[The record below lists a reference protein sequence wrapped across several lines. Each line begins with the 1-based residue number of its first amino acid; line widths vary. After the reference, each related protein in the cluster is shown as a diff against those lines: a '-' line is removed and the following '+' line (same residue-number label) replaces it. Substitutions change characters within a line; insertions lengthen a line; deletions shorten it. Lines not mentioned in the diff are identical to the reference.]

1 MISSDTTVV
10 DVIVTFLLPPYRVTV
25 VNLFVVLVSPLLA
38 VLAARLIS
46 RLLLTSA
53 V

>member
-1 MISSDTTVV
+1 MISSDTAVV
-10 DVIVTFLLPPYRVTV
+10 DAIVTRLRPIYRVAV
-25 VNLFVVLVSPLLA
+25 VNRLVVLVSLLLA
-38 VLAARLIS
+38 VLAVRLIS